1 MSEISQDSILGCKCE
16 KEIQRQLKNYLERM
30 SNVKIIEEEFQQIP
44 TLDSTNSLLLNHSL
58 ITISKSLA

>member
-1 MSEISQDSILGCKCE
+1 MSEISQDSILGCKCG

-44 TLDSTNSLLLNHSL
+44 TLDSTKFI
-58 ITISKSLA
+58 ITETTY